1 LRVAHTSTSTQ
12 TYKHMQHTHTLKCKF
27 TNTHTNKHMYALTHV
42 HLNTQCFEG
51 LKAFHGVDGKI
62 RLFRPM
68 ENLKRMNNS
77 AIAASLPVSLC

>member
-1 LRVAHTSTSTQ
+1 
-12 TYKHMQHTHTLKCKF
+12 
-27 TNTHTNKHMYALTHV
+27 MYALTHV

-68 ENLKRMNNS
+68 ENLKRLTNS
-77 AIAASLPVSLC
+77 AIAASLPVSLCSHTCKVYYTG